1 LPAPSKRKVSP
12 WIADPLI
19 DDLDDQVSL
28 NPRPAPLTNPRP
40 AFRLRIS
47 AP

>member
-1 LPAPSKRKVSP
+1 MAGVSKRKMPP
-12 WIADPLI
+12 WIADLLI
-19 DDLDDQVSL
+19 EDLNRVSL
-28 NPRPAPLTNPRP
+28 NPPPTPLTNPRP

>member
-1 LPAPSKRKVSP
+1 MAGVSKRKMAP
-12 WIADPLI
+12 WIADLLI
-19 DDLDDQVSL
+19 EDLDDQVSL